1 MFKRYLFSGLKFII
15 SVGLIFLLFEQKDM
29 SLKGILT
36 EIKYSN
42 QWWNLLG
49 IVFFTA
55 STILGAIQ
63 WQMLLKARNI
73 VIPLPR
79 AINFY
84 YVGMFFNN
92 FLPGYVAG
100 DAFRIYDITK
110 TSGNNSEAVST
121 VLLDRLVGF
130 LVLTA
135 LALVSSLTWLCY
147 QVESTSLFIII
158 LVIFVGWLLILF
170 ILFNNTLA
178 RMLKN
183 FLGHLLPKK
192 LVNKLQEIY
201 ISLNSFKNHRKLLIQ
216 VFLLAIVTQG
226 LRVLTHFTSAR
237 ALGINEIHLF
247 YFFIFI
253 PMVALAVTI
262 PVSIG
267 GFGIREQTA
276 VYLFGLPGV
285 NGLPAQIM
293 SMEFVAY
300 LIGVVCSL
308 PGGIIFIFRQ
318 RYTENTEAILSD
330 FHKKKHYL
338 QSPSK

>member
-1 MFKRYLFSGLKFII
+1 MFKKYWLSGLKLII
-15 SVGLIFLLFEQKDM
+15 SVGLIFLLFEQNNI
-29 SLKGILT
+29 SIRSILA
-36 EIKYSN
+36 EIKHSN

-49 IVFFTA
+49 IIFFTA

-73 VIPLPR
+73 EIPLSR

-84 YVGMFFNN
+84 YVGLFFNN

-110 TSGNNSEAVST
+110 SSGNNSEAVST

-130 LVLTA
+130 LILTA
-135 LALVSSLTWLCY
+135 LALISCLSWLY
-147 QVESTSLFIII
+147 FRLESTYLFGF
-158 LVIFVGWLLILF
+158 LFTIFIGWLIILF
-170 ILFNNTLA
+170 ILFNNSLA
-178 RMLKN
+178 RNLKIL
-183 FLGHLLPKK
+183 FEHFLPKK
-192 LVNKLQEIY
+192 MVTKLQEIY
-201 ISLNSFKNHRKLLIQ
+201 LSLNSFKNHRRLMIQ
-216 VFLLAIVTQG
+216 VFLLAIITQS

-237 ALGINEIHLF
+237 ALGINQIHLF

-253 PMVALAVTI
+253 PIVALAVTI

-276 VYLFGLPGV
+276 VYLFGLPGID
-285 NGLPAQIM
+285 GLPAQIT

-308 PGGIIFIFRQ
+308 PGGIIFIIRQ
-318 RYTENTEAILSD
+318 RHPENVGAILSD
-330 FHKKKHYL
+330 SSKKKE
-338 QSPSK
+338 

>member
-1 MFKRYLFSGLKFII
+1 MFKRYLLSGLKFIL
-15 SVGLIFLLFEQKDM
+15 SVGLIFLLFEQKDI
-29 SLKGILT
+29 SIKGILI
-36 EIKYSN
+36 EIKQSN
-42 QWWNLLG
+42 QWWNVLG
-49 IVFFTA
+49 IILFTT

-73 VIPLPR
+73 IIPLSR
-79 AINFY
+79 AVNFY

-121 VLLDRLVGF
+121 VLLDRLAGF

-135 LALVSSLTWLCY
+135 LALVSSLTWLY
-147 QVESTSLFIII
+147 FRVESTSLFVFI
-158 LVIFVGWLLILF
+158 LLIFLGWLLILF
-170 ILFNNTLA
+170 VLFNNTLA
-178 RMLKN
+178 RILKN
-183 FLGHLLPKK
+183 FFEYFLSEKM
-192 LVNKLQEIY
+192 VTKLQEIY
-201 ISLNSFKNHRKLLIQ
+201 LSLNSFKTNRRLLIQ
-216 VFLLAIVTQG
+216 VFLLSIVTQT

-237 ALGINEIHLF
+237 ALGINQIHPF

-262 PVSIG
+262 PISIG

-285 NGLPAQIM
+285 NGLPAQIT

-308 PGGIIFIFRQ
+308 PGGIIFVVRQ
-318 RYTENTEAILSD
+318 RYSKKPEEILSD
-330 FHKKKHYL
+330 LNKKKE
-338 QSPSK
+338 